1 MNQPKR
7 VPLPD
12 GSNDN
17 DYEGCK
23 DWDYRRWAWEYLRRN
38 PDFREACCEVSKLKD
53 KNERIARKA
62 KIAREF
68 MLRRYW
74 HCDRP
79 CKDGKPP
86 AFRAVMRSPLP
97 QAPGETEWSVHLN
110 HDQAAIVFNLRPA
123 LHSRNAIK
131 AMLDNAERILEKR
144 LEHLH
149 AFEPGHKLRANPQ
162 LDKDKH
168 IRNLRILDAKAAGC
182 GPINIARAR
191 WYKQYAGTNGTPT
204 PKVAERLRKQIEE
217 AEKLTKFGY
226 MGIVTSQLRREKL
239 PVRRS

>member
-1 MNQPKR
+1 MSQPKR

-12 GSNDN
+12 GSNDS

-38 PDFREACCEVSKLKD
+38 LDFREACCEASKIKD
-53 KNERIARKA
+53 KSERIALKA

-86 AFRAVMRSPLP
+86 VFRAVMRSPLP
-97 QAPGETEWSVHLN
+97 QALGEAEWSVNLN
-110 HDQAAIVFNLRPA
+110 HDQVAIVFNLRPA
-123 LHSRNAIK
+123 LHSRSAIK
-131 AMLDNAERILEKR
+131 ALLGNAERILKQR
-144 LEHLH
+144 LERLQ
-149 AFEPGHKLRANPQ
+149 ALEPGHNLHATPQ
-162 LDKDKH
+162 LDKTKH
-168 IRNLRILDAKAAGC
+168 TRNLRLLDAKAAGC
-182 GPINIARAR
+182 RPIDIARAK
-191 WYKQYAGTNGTPT
+191 WYAGEDGTPK
-204 PKVAERLRKQIEE
+204 PLLADAVSKLIRE

-226 MGIVTSQLRREKL
+226 MGIVTSQNRRGKL